1 MKIEMRS
8 KAIQFLED
16 HQSSTPSK
24 FEEEARWRQENEIW
38 LKMSRSVAL
47 SIIDYMQ
54 DNHLSRT
61 EMAKILGVSPQ
72 YLSRILSGTEN
83 LSIKSV
89 AKIEATLGT
98 TCLSPVFF

>member
-1 MKIEMRS
+1 MRS

-61 EMAKILGVSPQ
+61 EMAKTLGVSPQ